1 MLRRS
6 LRAILP
12 LAAIL
17 LLVACG
23 GNTPVPHFELHNQL
37 AAGQTLSIRNVSGSV
52 RVEAARDGQVSIV
65 AQGVT
70 QGSRPEPVHVVSNAV
85 GNGLA
90 VCANWSSSDRC
101 ESGEYSP
108 SGASFWQKFRFTSRV
123 EVNFVVQL
131 PAGVKLDVRDVNGS
145 VTVVGATSDVLVHG
159 INGSVTAST
168 ESGALEL
175 KTVNGNVKG
184 DIKGVP
190 TRVSA
195 RTVNGTV
202 DVTGPA
208 ELAGD
213 LEMSAMNGG
222 IASDFAITTVGNL
235 SRRRLAGH
243 IGTGGGAIELK
254 SINGAVTLH
263 KRA

>member
-23 GNTPVPHFELHNQL
+23 GSAPVPHFELHNQL

-52 RVEAARDGQVSIV
+52 RVEAARDGQLGIV
-65 AQGVT
+65 AQGVA

-85 GNGLA
+85 GDGLA
-90 VCANWSSSDRC
+90 VCANWSSSNRC
-101 ESGEYSP
+101 EAGEYSP

-131 PAGVKLDVRDVNGS
+131 PPGVKLDVRDVNGS
-145 VTVVGATSDVLVHG
+145 VTVLGATSDVLVHG

-195 RTVNGTV
+195 KTVNGTV

-208 ELAGD
+208 DLAGD
-213 LEMSAMNGG
+213 LEMSAINGG

-243 IGTGGGAIELK
+243 IGSGGGVIELK